1 MRGTVIIRDITRVK
15 YISTIFSSY
24 REEDF
29 KVSVKIICYDAIV
42 VAIIKINK
50 VPCIYVT
57 LECNNN

>member
-1 MRGTVIIRDITRVK
+1 MK
-15 YISTIFSSY
+15 YRSTIFSSY

-29 KVSVKIICYDAIV
+29 KLSVKIICYDAIV